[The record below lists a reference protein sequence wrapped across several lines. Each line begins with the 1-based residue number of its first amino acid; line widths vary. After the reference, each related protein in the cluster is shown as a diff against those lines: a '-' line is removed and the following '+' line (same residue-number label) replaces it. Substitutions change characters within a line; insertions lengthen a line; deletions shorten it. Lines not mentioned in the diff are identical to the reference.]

1 MSLTSRLKKNNMPQ
15 IIKLIWRR
23 IVKIE
28 ELIIK
33 YPTGFESAVHMAK
46 EEGITRESCYEEIP
60 T

>member
-1 MSLTSRLKKNNMPQ
+1 M
-15 IIKLIWRR
+15 
-23 IVKIE
+23 KIE

-33 YPTGFESAVHMAK
+33 YPAGFESAVHMAK